1 MVEASARTL
10 VDYYGARRTAELLDR
25 VAPLVE
31 RKVAQPTELVIVPDS
46 APQTMAQV
54 VYDWLPLAQPAN
66 LVEIRVPFQQSG
78 MGNPAK
84 QVVYQLLR

>member
-1 MVEASARTL
+1 
-10 VDYYGARRTAELLDR
+10 
-25 VAPLVE
+25 
-31 RKVAQPTELVIVPDS
+31 VIVPDS
-46 APQTMAQV
+46 APQTMAQA